1 MEELCRTNETLT
13 YNVLHLQ
20 QQRNKDNLLKGIGFL
35 DPKNFK
41 LSSSIVF
48 DRKKEPLKHIGVI
61 NIKMTIIGDSFLVY
75 KNQACVVLS
84 TT

>member
-1 MEELCRTNETLT
+1 MEELCHTNETLT

-20 QQRNKDNLLKGIGFL
+20 QQRNKENLLEGIGIL

-41 LSSSIVF
+41 LSPLIAF

-61 NIKMTIIGDSFLVY
+61 NIKMTIIGDSFLVC
-75 KNQACVVLS
+75 KSQACVVLS
-84 TT
+84 TA